1 MFDFCGYGDDSAGS
15 HWDRSL
21 APFLIP
27 AATSNANQHL
37 YLLVVDVPVVTAA
50 RLEGDIYHTTT
61 NISQIALAYEV
72 LAVRIRI
79 ALGPFGVRV

>member
-1 MFDFCGYGDDSAGS
+1 MPVLHLGRDGDDGAGS

-27 AATSNANQHL
+27 AATGNANQYLH
-37 YLLVVDVPVVTAA
+37 LLVVDVPIVAAA
-50 RLEGDIYHTTT
+50 RFKRDIYHTTT

-72 LAVRIRI
+72 LAVRI
-79 ALGPFGVRV
+79 LVLRV